1 MLRVLCVLIFVHS
14 AILAEPVNLNGAW
27 QLNVKR
33 STWSAKPKPN
43 KVVLTIEHAEP
54 KFKYSGQVESAD
66 GAASNFSFDGA
77 IDGREY
83 NLTDSGV
90 THKMSVRRV
99 SNETIASQIRF
110 ADGKSE
116 EFSTTKLADDGKT
129 LVRTI
134 RLKTP
139 GGNARW
145 REIYERLN

>member
-1 MLRVLCVLIFVHS
+1 MLRALC
-14 AILAEPVNLNGAW
+14 ILLLLNLSVFADPVNLSGAW

-33 STWSAKPKPN
+33 STWSAKPRPN

-54 KFKYSGQVESAD
+54 KFKYSGEVESAD
-66 GAASNFSFDGA
+66 GAVSNFAFDGA

-83 NLTDSGV
+83 NLTDSGL

-99 SNETIASQIRF
+99 SDDTITAQVRF
-110 ADGKSE
+110 ADAKSE

-139 GGNARW
+139 EGNVRW